1 MLSGFRIDFDLLSL
15 ILGALLA
22 TIFWWLMQLVR
33 PLLKQIR
40 FNLRQ
45 NKSKVKE
52 KSSAGIEDRYRKLVL
67 RQVQGMHLAAS
78 LFSLDEIAVHPRLM
92 APPTR
97 IEPGMAH
104 IEEDVVSQTLPYMP
118 AFPEIAAAFRAPFF
132 SLAKALAGNVNIVLI
147 GHPGTGKTVTLAH
160 LATQIVNHA
169 DEVNHLKGFLPF
181 FVHVGDLDISP
192 KSNDLL
198 NSIIDIISEQA
209 SVFDAGRF
217 PKFIKGIFE
226 DGRALLLIDGLDELA
241 PDSLNQFTDY
251 LKPLLKNYPK
261 IKIVATCSPDYI
273 DGLAGLG
280 FSPLVVLPWGE
291 EQQDEFLIRWADL
304 WSKYVSNEAW
314 AQSIITNIDSILL
327 NRWLKCDIQNLT
339 PLEFTLKTW
348 GAYAGDIRG
357 ARPLDF
363 IETHIRRMMPAGIPL
378 EALGVL
384 GYQVIANAAAIFENR
399 WAKVWIRSFESTEE
413 VIASPSE
420 LPEVGNSTGDLAVNP
435 EAKPDIP
442 ETTNMNPQKR
452 IKRRVGGKAVAPKAS
467 LLSKLVDSGLI
478 QTHRNGKMRF
488 VHVVFGGVLAGEVM
502 NTVSAGVINNQ
513 ERWSGR
519 TLAMNSF
526 ASKGDATNLVDDL
539 LATSDEMLERNILA
553 TGRLLRDAPRQASWR
568 VKVMT
573 ALVQLIKSEKPL
585 SLRMQAVAAIVLSE
599 DPAGSLLFRQL
610 MQLTD
615 KDLRMMA
622 ILGSGALRD
631 DKAVD
636 QIITLIGDYNAPVRR
651 AACLALVTIGTSQ
664 GLEAV
669 AQALM
674 RGDEDLRRSA
684 AEALANNRIEGY
696 ATLQEGST
704 SKDILLRRAV
714 VYGLARLDE
723 RWATEILERIQVEDE
738 QWVVRNAAVEIL
750 DSRNRISPRIPKRLQ
765 PPHEAPWLIE
775 FAGRYGVGIAPGAP
789 TTDLLLRALKSEKE
803 DERLAALNYLRYMPN
818 ESVMSGLFQT
828 FFSTEDS
835 TLKEGIFIV
844 LWEFALGGQKIPS
857 PMQYG
862 LG

>member
-1 MLSGFRIDFDLLSL
+1 MFSGFRVEFDLLSL
-15 ILGALLA
+15 ILGAILA
-22 TIFWWLMQLVR
+22 TIFWWLIQLVR

-40 FNLRQ
+40 LNFRQ
-45 NKSKVKE
+45 NKGKVKE
-52 KSSAGIEDRYRKLVL
+52 KSSTGIEDRYRKLVL
-67 RQVQGMHLAAS
+67 RQVQGMHLSAS
-78 LFSLDEIAVHPRLM
+78 LFALDEIVVPPRLL
-92 APPTR
+92 APPTQ
-97 IEPGMAH
+97 IEPDMAH

-118 AFPEIAAAFRAPFF
+118 AFPEIAATFRAPFF
-132 SLAKALAGNVNIVLI
+132 SLAKALAGNVNIILI
-147 GHPGTGKTVTLAH
+147 GQPGTGKTVALAH

-169 DEVNHLKGFLPF
+169 DEVDHLKNFLPF
-181 FVHVGDLDISP
+181 FFHVGDLDIPP

-198 NSIIDIISEQA
+198 NSIIDIISEQV
-209 SVFDAGRF
+209 SVFDSGRT
-217 PKFIKGIFE
+217 PKFIKSVFE

-241 PDSLNQFTDY
+241 SDSLKLFIDY

-261 IKIVATCSPDYI
+261 IKIVATSSPDYI

-280 FSPLVVLPWGE
+280 FSPIVVLPWGA
-291 EQQDEFLIRWADL
+291 EQQDEFLGRWADL
-304 WSKYVSNEAW
+304 WLKYVSNEAW
-314 AQSIITNIDSILL
+314 AQSIITNIDPILL
-327 NRWLKCDIQNLT
+327 NRWLKCDVQNLT

-399 WAKVWIRSFESTEE
+399 RAKEWIRSFEPAEE
-413 VIASPSE
+413 VVASPSE
-420 LPEVGNSTGDLAVNP
+420 LPEAENFTGDPAVDP
-435 EAKPDIP
+435 EANSGIP
-442 ETTNMNPQKR
+442 ESTNKNPQKKTK
-452 IKRRVGGKAVAPKAS
+452 KRSGGKTVAPKAS

-478 QTHRNGKMRF
+478 ETRRNGKMRF

-502 NTVSAGVINNQ
+502 NAVSAGVILNQ
-513 ERWSGR
+513 EPWSGR

-526 ASKGDATNLVDDL
+526 AAKGDATNLVDDL
-539 LATSDEMLERNILA
+539 LAASDEMLERNVLA
-553 TGRLLRDAPRQASWR
+553 TGRLLRDAPRQAGWR

-585 SLRMQAVAAIVLSE
+585 TLRMQAIAAIVLCE
-599 DPAGSLLFRQL
+599 DPAGPLLFRQL
-610 MQLTD
+610 MQLSD
-615 KDLRMMA
+615 KDLRMVA

-631 DKAVD
+631 VKAVD

-669 AQALM
+669 AHALM
-674 RGDEDLRRSA
+674 RGDEDLRRAA

-723 RWATEILERIQVEDE
+723 KWATEILEKIQLEDE

-750 DSRNRISPRIPKRLQ
+750 DSRTRISPRIPKKLP

-789 TTDLLLRALKSEKE
+789 TTDLLLRALKSEKD

-835 TLKEGIFIV
+835 TLKEGIYLV

-862 LG
+862 FG